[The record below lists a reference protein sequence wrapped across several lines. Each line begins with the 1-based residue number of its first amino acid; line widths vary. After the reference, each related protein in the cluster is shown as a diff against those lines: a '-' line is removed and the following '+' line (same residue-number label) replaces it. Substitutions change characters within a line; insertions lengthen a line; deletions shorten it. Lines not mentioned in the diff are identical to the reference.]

1 MRFLYALIQHATLAI
16 RLKHNGDGM
25 PTQIPAAV
33 ALAGLYVTLTLVSQK
48 AHQSISLET
57 IIGLAFISQC
67 YIFSLRNK
75 VIGLILLIGIITNT
89 ATIIL
94 TVFTNIAE
102 HQLYIISLLEYIMV
116 FFSII
121 NVIKSN
127 LKVY

>member
-1 MRFLYALIQHATLAI
+1 MRFIYALVQHATLAI

-33 ALAGLYVTLTLVSQK
+33 ALAGLYVTLTLVNQK
-48 AHQSISLET
+48 AHQTISLET